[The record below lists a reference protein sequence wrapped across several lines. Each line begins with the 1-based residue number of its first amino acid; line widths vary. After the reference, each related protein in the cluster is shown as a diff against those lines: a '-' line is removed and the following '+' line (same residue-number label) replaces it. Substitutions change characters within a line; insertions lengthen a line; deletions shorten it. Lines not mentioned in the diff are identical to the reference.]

1 MQKKFIIASTNENK
15 VREFQTMLKPLGIKV
30 VPYKD
35 VIKGQFEVEETGKT
49 FADNAKL
56 KAEAICEKTGLPT
69 FADDSG
75 FCVKDLA
82 GFPGVRSARFAEE
95 VGGYDNAFED
105 IKKRLN
111 GRCSEAKFVCN
122 IAFARKGEKTVQF
135 EGKCYGFTVFPP
147 RGENGFGYDSIF
159 VPNSFGKTFAEMDES
174 EKNSISHRS
183 VATLKFVDFITE
195 LSKEAEKKATVK
207 PLKTK
212 ATKIDAK
219 IEEASLVVE
228 VKKEK
233 EVVLDDNAFN
243 IEVDE
248 KFVAPE
254 VPFLSESDE
263 KK

>member
-1 MQKKFIIASTNENK
+1 MQKFIIASTNENK
-15 VREFQTMLKPLGIKV
+15 VREFQSMLKPLGIKV

-35 VIKGQFEVEETGKT
+35 VIKGQFEVEETGNT
-49 FADNAKL
+49 FAENAKI

-105 IKKRLN
+105 IKNRLN
-111 GRCSEAKFVCN
+111 GKCSDAKFVCN

-135 EGKCYGFTVFPP
+135 EGVCYGFTVFPP
-147 RGENGFGYDSIF
+147 RGENGFGYDAIF
-159 VPNSFGKTFAEMDES
+159 VPNSYGKTFAEMTDD
-174 EKNSISHRS
+174 EKNTISHRS
-183 VATLKFVDFITE
+183 IAVEKFVQFITE
-195 LSKEAEKKATVK
+195 LSKEEEKKAVVK

-212 ATKIDAK
+212 ASKIDVK
-219 IEEASLVVE
+219 MEEVSVVE
-228 VKKEK
+228 VKKEEK
-233 EVVLDDNAFN
+233 KVVDENSFN

-248 KFVAPE
+248 KFIQPD
-254 VPFLSESDE
+254 VPFVSESNE
-263 KK
+263 EN

>member
-1 MQKKFIIASTNENK
+1 MQKFIIASTNEHK
-15 VREFQTMLKPLGIKV
+15 VKEFQMMLKPLGIKV

-35 VIKGQFEVEETGKT
+35 VIKGQFEIEETGNT
-49 FADNAKL
+49 FAENAKL

-105 IKKRLN
+105 IKNRLN
-111 GRCSEAKFVCN
+111 GKCSEAKFVCN
-122 IAFARKGEKTVQF
+122 IAFARKGEETVQF

-159 VPNSFGKTFAEMDES
+159 VPNSFGRTFAEMEDE

-183 VATLKFVDFITE
+183 VATAKFVEFVTA
-195 LSKEAEKKATVK
+195 LFKEAEKKSVVK

-219 IEEASLVVE
+219 IEEAPVVVE
-228 VKKEK
+228 VKKEEK
-233 EVVLDDNAFN
+233 VVVDENTFS

-254 VPFLSESDE
+254 VPFSSESDE

>member
-1 MQKKFIIASTNENK
+1 
-15 VREFQTMLKPLGIKV
+15 MLKPLGIKV

-35 VIKGQFEVEETGKT
+35 VIKGQFEVEETGNT
-49 FADNAKL
+49 FAENAKI

-105 IKKRLN
+105 IKNRLN
-111 GRCSEAKFVCN
+111 GKCSDAKFVCN

-135 EGKCYGFTVFPP
+135 EGVCYGFTVFPP
-147 RGENGFGYDSIF
+147 RGENGFGYDAIF
-159 VPNSFGKTFAEMDES
+159 VPNSYGKTFAEMTDD
-174 EKNSISHRS
+174 EKNTISHRS
-183 VATLKFVDFITE
+183 IAVEKFVQFITE
-195 LSKEAEKKATVK
+195 LSKEEEKKAVVK

-212 ATKIDAK
+212 ASKIDVK
-219 IEEASLVVE
+219 MEEVSVVE
-228 VKKEK
+228 VKKEEK
-233 EVVLDDNAFN
+233 KVVDENSFN

-248 KFVAPE
+248 KFIQPD
-254 VPFLSESDE
+254 VPFVSESNE
-263 KK
+263 EN

>member
-1 MQKKFIIASTNENK
+1 MKKFIIASTNEHK
-15 VREFQTMLKPLGIKV
+15 IREFQTMLKPFGIKV

-35 VIKGQFEVEETGKT
+35 VIKGQFEIEETGAT
-49 FADNAKL
+49 FADNAKI

-95 VGGYDNAFED
+95 VGGYDKAFED
-105 IKKRLN
+105 IKNRLN
-111 GRCSEAKFVCN
+111 GKCSEAKFVCN
-122 IAFARKGEKTVQF
+122 IAFAVKGEKTVQF

-159 VPNSFGKTFAEMDES
+159 VPNSFGRTFAEMDDA

-183 VATLKFVDFITE
+183 VALAQFIKFIEKLT
-195 LSKEAEKKATVK
+195 KEAEKKTVVK

-212 ATKIDAK
+212 ATKVDAK
-219 IEEASLVVE
+219 IEESMPVG
-228 VKKEK
+228 VKKEEEK
-233 EVVLDDNAFN
+233 IVVDENTFSV
-243 IEVDE
+243 EVDE

-254 VPFLSESDE
+254 VPFSSESDE

>member
-1 MQKKFIIASTNENK
+1 MQKFIIASTNENK
-15 VREFQTMLKPLGIKV
+15 VREFQSMLKPLGIKV

-35 VIKGQFEVEETGKT
+35 VIKGQFEVEETGNT
-49 FADNAKL
+49 FAENAKI

-105 IKKRLN
+105 IKNRLN
-111 GRCSEAKFVCN
+111 GKCSDAKFVCN

-135 EGKCYGFTVFPP
+135 EGACYGFTVFPP
-147 RGENGFGYDSIF
+147 RGENGFGYDAIF
-159 VPNSFGKTFAEMDES
+159 VPNSYGKTFAEMTDD
-174 EKNSISHRS
+174 EKNTISHRS
-183 VATLKFVDFITE
+183 IAVEKFVQFITE
-195 LSKEAEKKATVK
+195 LSKEEEKKAVVK

-212 ATKIDAK
+212 ASKIDVK
-219 IEEASLVVE
+219 MEEVSVVE
-228 VKKEK
+228 VKKEEK
-233 EVVLDDNAFN
+233 KVVDENSFN

-248 KFVAPE
+248 KFIQPD
-254 VPFLSESDE
+254 VPFVSKSNEE
-263 KK
+263 N